1 MRLEPVWKMRLEE
14 IRKNDPGL
22 YYKLVRYIMAYMHR
36 KNLISIEDLER
47 ESSVEVA
54 GDTDER
60 AEADPNRPSPR
71 SHRRELEVFNRRVL
85 ESAEEHLSEGEVN
98 TIIHLAYKNEMIIDI
113 GRLADDPG
121 VSFEDIVQAM
131 THFCSV
137 FTETEVLDVSYAIGS
152 RVSLI
157 RRFLSDQLEYINIAK
172 HHLTIRKLTE
182 IVQRIIVPGEGS
194 GRIGGKA
201 SGLMLAKCILEDA
214 HERGEIASMPCIPP
228 AYFLRSDAILHFIK
242 YNNLDECYNIKYR
255 DPEEIQDEHPILLK
269 IFKNATFPPQ
279 LLEGLRRILE
289 DFRDKPLVIRS
300 SSLLEDR
307 FGTAFSGK
315 YRSLFVANQGPLD
328 QRLDEL
334 TNAIAEVYASVF
346 SPDALIYRRERG
358 LLDFQEEM
366 AVIIQEVVGD
376 PIGPYYF
383 PAYAGVAFSNN
394 EIRWSPR
401 IKREDGVVRMVA
413 GLGTRAVDRMSDD
426 YAHLMSPGQPHL
438 RANIRSD
445 EILYYSQRFIDVIDQ
460 ASQQFTTL
468 DLRDMFREYMGEYP
482 DLESIVSVSR
492 GSEIAMPVG
501 ILLSED
507 PDSLCVTFEGL
518 IRRTPFAKTMKDM
531 LSILA
536 DAYKRPVDVEF
547 AADSRGLCL
556 LQCRPQSQA
565 VASARVSVPRDVP
578 EEDIIFSA
586 NRHVQDGCIEDIRY
600 IVYIDPF
607 DYDAVQEY
615 EDLVQIGQ
623 AVGHL
628 NRTLPRR
635 SFILMGPGRWGS
647 RGDIKLGVKVTYF
660 DINNCRMLI
669 EIARQKGSYVPE
681 VSFGTHFFQ
690 DLVEADIRY
699 LPLYPDDPANHFN
712 EEFLH
717 RSPSVLADVAP
728 AYKHLARIVRVID
741 LAAVAR
747 GRLMTVVM
755 DGEADEALAYLRK
768 KADE

>member
-22 YYKLVRYIMAYMHR
+22 FYKLVRYIMAYMHR

-47 ESSVEVA
+47 ESSVEV
-54 GDTDER
+54 GDGDDKAAT
-60 AEADPNRPSPR
+60 DPNRPSPR
-71 SHRRELEVFNRRVL
+71 TGRRELEVFNRRVL
-85 ESAEEHLSEGEVN
+85 ESAETHLSEGEVN

-113 GRLADDPG
+113 GRMADDPG
-121 VSFEDIVQAM
+121 VSFADIVQAM
-131 THFCSV
+131 THFCNV

-172 HHLTIRKLTE
+172 HHLTIRKITD
-182 IVQRIIVPGEGS
+182 VVKRIIVPGEGS

-201 SGLMLAKCILEDA
+201 SGLMLAKSILEDA
-214 HERGEIASMPCIPP
+214 YERGDIRSMPCIPP

-255 DPEEIQDEHPILLK
+255 DPEEIQEEHPILLK
-269 IFKNATFPPQ
+269 IFKNATFPPL

-289 DFRDKPLVIRS
+289 DFQDKPLVIRS

-315 YRSLFVANQGPLD
+315 YRSLFVANQGPLE

-366 AVIIQEVVGD
+366 AIIVQEVVGD

-401 IKREDGVVRMVA
+401 IHREDGVVRMVA

-426 YAHLMSPGQPHL
+426 YAHLMSPGQPQL
-438 RANIRSD
+438 RANVRAD
-445 EILYYSQRFIDVIDQ
+445 EIIYYSQRLIDVIDRDK
-460 ASQQFTTL
+460 QQFNTL
-468 DLRDMFREYMGEYP
+468 DLREIFRDYLGEYP
-482 DLESIVSVSR
+482 ELENLVSVNR

-507 PDSLCVTFEGL
+507 PEALCVTFEGL
-518 IRRTPFAKTMKDM
+518 TRRTPFARTMKDM

-536 DAYKRPVDVEF
+536 DAYHRPVDVEF

-565 VASARVSVPRDVP
+565 VASARVSIPKDVP
-578 EEDIIFSA
+578 IQDIVFSA
-586 NRHVQDGCIEDIRY
+586 NRHVQDGCIEGLRY

-607 DYDAVQEY
+607 DYDAVQDY
-615 EDLVQIGQ
+615 DDLVQIGQ

-699 LPLYPDDPANHFN
+699 LPLYPDDPVNHFN
-712 EEFLH
+712 EDFLH
-717 RSPSVLADVAP
+717 KSPTVLAEVAP
-728 AYKHLARIVRVID
+728 MYKRLERIVRVID
-741 LAAVAR
+741 VPAVAG
-747 GRLMTVVM
+747 GRHLAVVM
-755 DGEADEALAYLRK
+755 DGEADSALAYLR
-768 KADE
+768 AAPDA

>member
-22 YYKLVRYIMAYMHR
+22 FYKLVRYIMAYMHR

-47 ESSVEVA
+47 ESSEEVA
-54 GDTDER
+54 EDGDDR

-113 GRLADDPG
+113 GRMADDPG

-131 THFCSV
+131 THFCNV

-172 HHLTIRKLTE
+172 HHLTIRKLTD
-182 IVQRIIVPGEGS
+182 IVKRIIVPGEGS

-201 SGLMLAKCILEDA
+201 AGLMLAKSILEDA
-214 HERGEIASMPCIPP
+214 HERGELQTMPCIPP

-242 YNNLDECYNIKYR
+242 FNNLDECYNIKYR
-255 DPEEIQDEHPILLK
+255 DPEEIQEEHPILLK

-366 AVIIQEVVGD
+366 AIIIQEVVGD

-401 IKREDGVVRMVA
+401 IRREDGVVRMVA

-426 YAHLMSPGQPHL
+426 YAHLMSPGQPNL
-438 RANIRSD
+438 RANVRED
-445 EILYYSQRFIDVIDQ
+445 EIIYYSQRLIDVIDLDK
-460 ASQQFTTL
+460 QQFTTL
-468 DLRDMFREYMGEYP
+468 ELREVFREYLGEYP
-482 DLESIVSVSR
+482 ELENIVSVNH

-501 ILLSED
+501 ILLSEE
-507 PDSLCVTFEGL
+507 PDALCVTFEGL
-518 IRRTPFAKTMKDM
+518 IRRTSFARIMKDM

-536 DAYKRPVDVEF
+536 RAYNRPVDVEF
-547 AADSRGLCL
+547 AADTRGLCL

-565 VASARVSVPRDVP
+565 VASARVSIPREVPPGDVV
-578 EEDIIFSA
+578 FSA
-586 NRHVQDGCIEDIRY
+586 SRHVQDGCIEGIRY

-607 DYDAVQEY
+607 DYDAVQDY
-615 EDLVQIGQ
+615 DDLVQIGQ

-699 LPLYPDDPANHFN
+699 MPLYPDDPANQFN
-712 EEFLH
+712 EDFL
-717 RSPSVLADVAP
+717 RQSPSVLAEISP
-728 AYKHLARIVRVID
+728 TYRHLERIVRVID
-741 LAAVAR
+741 VPAVAD
-747 GRLMTVVM
+747 GRYLAVVM
-755 DGEADEALAYLRK
+755 DGEADEALAYLRP
-768 KADE
+768 APEA